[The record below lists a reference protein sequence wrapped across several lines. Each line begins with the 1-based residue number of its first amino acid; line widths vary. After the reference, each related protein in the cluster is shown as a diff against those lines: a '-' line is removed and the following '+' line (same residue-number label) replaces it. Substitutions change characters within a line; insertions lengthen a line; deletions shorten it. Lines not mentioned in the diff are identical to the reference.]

1 MSEKPPFESFIIPF
15 DSLEPDQT
23 DSASGKNDSVTDPP
37 LNHRK
42 RGAQPGNLNALKH
55 GLYVNHGNVI
65 NLTPV
70 ERAQLCDL
78 KDLITH
84 FKQYMEHL
92 YTVGMQSKDLAE
104 INETLRSM
112 SIASMALTRL
122 INVQE
127 DNYSFA
133 VPDAK
138 RKHYQSP
145 TDRATFSALARL
157 LSASNFLS
165 ESFLPQQ
172 DQK

>member
-1 MSEKPPFESFIIPF
+1 
-15 DSLEPDQT
+15 
-23 DSASGKNDSVTDPP
+23 
-37 LNHRK
+37 
-42 RGAQPGNLNALKH
+42 
-55 GLYVNHGNVI
+55 
-65 NLTPV
+65 
-70 ERAQLCDL
+70 
-78 KDLITH
+78 
-84 FKQYMEHL
+84 MEHL

-157 LSASNFLS
+157 LSAPISSPNHSFPNRTKNDPQAKSLLDSFFCFPFYSKTNPTILEFLC
-165 ESFLPQQ
+165 
-172 DQK
+172 K